1 MKKAL
6 FFAFFLFVCGCGYQ
20 IQSTK
25 RPLNLSISSI
35 AIPMV
40 KSPSSFLGFEA
51 KLTEMIRQQ
60 FISHS
65 GLKIVPQDEADA
77 VLVTEVVDIKREPIS
92 YIVRQ
97 GSYEVTSN
105 RWLKVKMVARLVDR
119 RTGKIIWRAT
129 LRERAVYNVLAQN
142 PDPLATRYNE
152 SQALRIIGKQL
163 AERIYL
169 RTMERF

>member
-6 FFAFFLFVCGCGYQ
+6 FFTFFLFLCGCGYQ

-40 KSPSSFLGFEA
+40 KSTSSFLGFEA

-77 VLVTEVVDIKREPIS
+77 VLIAEVVDIKTEPIS
-92 YIVRQ
+92 YAVRE
-97 GSYEVTSN
+97 GSYEVTNS
-105 RWLKVKMVARLVDR
+105 RWLKVKMVAKLVDR
-119 RTGKIIWRAT
+119 RTGKIIWSAT
-129 LRERAVYNVLAQN
+129 FRERAVYNVVAQS
-142 PDPLATRYNE
+142 PDPLETRYNE
-152 SQALRIIGKQL
+152 TQALMTIGKQFS
-163 AERIYL
+163 ERIYL

>member
-1 MKKAL
+1 MKKSVLLSL
-6 FFAFFLFVCGCGYQ
+6 FLIMYGCGYHV
-20 IQSTK
+20 QSTK
-25 RPLNLSISSI
+25 RPLNLNISSI

-51 KLTEMIRQQ
+51 KLTRMIRQQ

-65 GLKIVPQDEADA
+65 GLKIVPQDQADA
-77 VLVTEVVDIKREPIS
+77 VLIAEVVDIKREPIS
-92 YIVRQ
+92 YVVRQ
-97 GSYEVTSN
+97 GSYEVTSS
-105 RWLKVKMVARLVDR
+105 RWLKVKMVAKLIDR
-119 RTGKIIWRAT
+119 RTGKLIWKAT
-129 LRERAVYNVLAQN
+129 LRERAAYNVLAQN

-152 SQALRIIGKQL
+152 AQALQIIGRQL